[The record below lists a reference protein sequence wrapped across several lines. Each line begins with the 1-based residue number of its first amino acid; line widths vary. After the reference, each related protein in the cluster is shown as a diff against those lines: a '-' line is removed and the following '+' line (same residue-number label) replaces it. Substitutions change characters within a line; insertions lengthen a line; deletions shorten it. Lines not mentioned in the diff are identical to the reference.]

1 LSFPLVVFLHRG
13 KNSTVRNIVRS
24 YTRRQLKQDQFK
36 EAAVET
42 VHWAVEHRQK
52 VIWGGAIAA
61 VVVAVLVGG
70 WFYMRHRESQANQAF
85 GQAMLTY
92 YAPLKTDNNGEQ
104 ASNGRQT
111 FATAEDRAK
120 AAHAEFAQV
129 ANQYSSVHTGK
140 LARYFSGITEVELGD
155 NKSAES
161 DFQAVISSADPDLA
175 SLAKLALANVYQ
187 KTNRQADAVKLY
199 NELIQNPTRTVSK
212 AAAQLEL
219 AELFAATQPDQAR
232 TLYQQ
237 IAQENPEGAAAQVAQ
252 ARLQE
257 LK

>member
-1 LSFPLVVFLHRG
+1 M
-13 KNSTVRNIVRS
+13 RS
-24 YTRRQLKQDQFK
+24 YTRRQLKHDQFK
-36 EAAVET
+36 DAAKET

-52 VIWGGAIAA
+52 LVWGGAVA
-61 VVVAVLVGG
+61 VVVAAAVVGT
-70 WFYMRHRESQANQAF
+70 WFYMASRERQANEAF

-92 YAPLKTDNNGEQ
+92 SAPLKTENDSEQ
-104 ASNGRQT
+104 ASAGQQI

-120 AAHAEFAQV
+120 AAHAEFSQIAS
-129 ANQYSSVHTGK
+129 QYSSVHTGK
-140 LARYFSGITEVELGD
+140 LARYFSGVSAAELGD
-155 NKSAES
+155 NKSAEN
-161 DFQAVISSADPDLA
+161 DLQAVIGSADPDLA

-252 ARLQE
+252 SRLQA